1 MRSMIGTALAAAV
14 MMAAN
19 TGEAPGGAATR
30 WSAALGKVEV
40 QQALTG
46 RPADVDDE
54 PADDAALEV
63 AAPAPWAPQDS
74 ADSLYRAARG
84 ALSDGE
90 FERASALFREI
101 RERHPRSAYA
111 ADALYYEA
119 FALYRVGGSD
129 NLKRALQALD
139 VQQKQYAR
147 AATRGDARALAARI
161 RGELARSGDAGE
173 AEIVSKSAQDVAS
186 SCPRDDDDDERVA
199 ALNALLQMDSQQA
212 IPILKRVLARR
223 DACSVVLRRKA
234 VFLLSQKQTSETADA
249 LLSVAQGD
257 PDQEVREQAVF
268 WLSQVDSERATQVL
282 LDILNTSKD
291 RGLQE
296 KALFALSQ
304 RNSER
309 GAQALRDLAAREG
322 ADEEL
327 REKAIFWLG
336 QRDASGNT
344 EFLRTLYGRLK
355 SETLREKVL
364 FSLSQQGGQG
374 NLKWLLDVAQNANES
389 TELRKKAIFWAGQGG
404 ERVSPKELHT
414 LYGRLTDRELREQII
429 YVLSQQ
435 QERAAVDQLMEIAR
449 SDRDPELRKK
459 AIFWLGQSRDPR
471 AAEFLL
477 SLIEQR

>member
-14 MMAAN
+14 MMAAG
-19 TGEAPGGAATR
+19 TGEAPGRGAPQ
-30 WSAALGKVEV
+30 WSAALGRVEV
-40 QQALTG
+40 RQALTG
-46 RPADVDDE
+46 RPGGVADE
-54 PADDAALEV
+54 PAGDAVLEV

-90 FERASALFREI
+90 FERASARFREI

-161 RGELARSGDAGE
+161 RGELARTGDAAAGE
-173 AEIVSKSAQDVAS
+173 EVSKSARAVAS

-223 DACSVVLRRKA
+223 DECSVVLRRKA
-234 VFLLSQKQTSETADA
+234 VFLLSQKQTAETADA
-249 LLSVAQGD
+249 LLAVAQND

-282 LDILNTSKD
+282 LDIMNTSKD

-304 RNSER
+304 RDSER

-336 QRDASGNT
+336 QRDVAGNT

-404 ERVSPKELHT
+404 ERVSPKELRA

-429 YVLSQQ
+429 FVLSQQ
-435 QERAAVDQLMEIAR
+435 HDRTAVDQLMEIAR

-459 AIFWLGQSRDPR
+459 AIFWLGQSGDPR

-477 SLIEQR
+477 NLIER